1 MESINIIP
9 EQHNHILLNFL
20 PPDAKLVLDVGC
32 GDGSLG
38 KEYKQINPHGKYI
51 GIEADRDLAKNA
63 AQFLDG
69 VIYTNSQQFDE
80 ISLNIN
86 DQTVDCI
93 VYQEIFA
100 QARNSEE
107 LLKKQ
112 VSWLKENGQLIA
124 CIPNVQH
131 WQRILK
137 LMQGKWEA
145 TGENQLDALRFFT
158 LKSIKNMF
166 TRVGLYIFD
175 IQKRGK
181 HEQKDFDEFH
191 QVFAPTLANMGIDA
205 NQFAKETWAYQ
216 YIVRST
222 KIAKPPRSLFITTLI
237 RSPSGRDRVRVLDP
251 DRFSSTIP
259 GIRTFASQ
267 KPIDL
272 DTLLAEEEKVFIW
285 QAAIL
290 GYPQDIPALKAL
302 LKQGYLIV
310 AEFDDDP
317 LHNPKYEQNKFLS
330 FRGCHC
336 VQTTTEPLAKYLREL
351 NPNVAVFPNQ
361 LTYLPAPRI
370 YNNDYITLFFGA
382 LLREKEWPSIM
393 PAINRILSS
402 YKHKVRVKVIHDRL
416 FFNALETENKEFT
429 PFCPLEQYEAIMHSS
444 DIGILPLLPTRY
456 NSMKSDL
463 KFIQCAGHGVA
474 VLASPTMYENSIVD
488 GQTGLLYRSP
498 EDFEVKLRELIENRE
513 LRHQLTG
520 NAYNYVKNN
529 RLLSQHYRQRRDWY
543 LQMRDELPRLNA
555 ELHSRVPE
563 LFEDY

>member
-9 EQHNHILLNFL
+9 EEPNHILLNFL
-20 PPDAKLVLDVGC
+20 PPDAKLILDFGC

-38 KEYKQINPHGKYI
+38 KQYKQINPHGKYI
-51 GIEADRDLAKNA
+51 GIETDRDLVKNA

-69 VIYTNSQQFDE
+69 VIYTNSPQLDE
-80 ISLNIN
+80 FSLNIN
-86 DQTVDCI
+86 PQTVDCI
-93 VYQEIFA
+93 IYQENFA
-100 QARNSEE
+100 QIRNSEE
-107 LLKKQ
+107 LLQKQ

-145 TGENQLDALRFFT
+145 TGENQVDALRFFT
-158 LKSIKNMF
+158 LTSIKNMF
-166 TRVGLYIFD
+166 TRLGLYIFD
-175 IQKRGK
+175 IQRRGR
-181 HEQKDFDEFH
+181 HEQKDFEEFQ

-205 NQFAKETWAYQ
+205 NKFAKDTWAYQ

-222 KIAKPPRSLFITTLI
+222 KTAKPPRSLFITTLI
-237 RSPSGRDRVRVLDP
+237 RSPSGRDRVRILDP

-259 GIRTFASQ
+259 GVRTFASQ

-272 DTLLAEEEKVFIW
+272 TTPLAKEEKVFIW

-290 GYPQDIPALKAL
+290 GYPQDLPALKTL
-302 LKQGYLIV
+302 LKQDYLMV

-317 LHNPKYEQNKFLS
+317 LHRPEYEQNKFLS

-336 VQTTTEPLAKYLREL
+336 VQTTNETLAKYLREL

-370 YNNDYITLFFGA
+370 YNNDDYITLFFGA

-393 PAINRILSS
+393 PAINRILNS
-402 YKHKVRVKVIHDRL
+402 YKDKVRVKVIHDRL
-416 FFNALETENKEFT
+416 FFDALETANKEFT

-474 VLASPTMYENSIVD
+474 VLASPTMYENSIVE
-488 GQTGLLYRSP
+488 GETGLLYRSP
-498 EDFEVKLRELIENRE
+498 EDFELKLRELIENPK
-513 LRHQLTG
+513 LRHSLIT
-520 NAYNYVKNN
+520 NAYHYVKNN

-555 ELHSRVPE
+555 ELYSRFPE
-563 LFEDY
+563 LFED